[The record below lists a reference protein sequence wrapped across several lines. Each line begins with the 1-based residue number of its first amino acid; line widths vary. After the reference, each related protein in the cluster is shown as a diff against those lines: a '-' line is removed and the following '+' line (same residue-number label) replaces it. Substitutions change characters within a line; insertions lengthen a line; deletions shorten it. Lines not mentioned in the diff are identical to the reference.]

1 LVIGFA
7 SGPIPKMPLNLALLK
22 GASMVV
28 VFWGAWSM
36 RDPIA
41 SQTNFD
47 QLIEMIDDGAFSPLV
62 SQVYP
67 LADFADAFASIA
79 ERRAKGKVILSMV

>member
-1 LVIGFA
+1 
-7 SGPIPKMPLNLALLK
+7 
-22 GASMVV
+22 
-28 VFWGAWSM
+28 M
-36 RDPIA
+36 RDPMA

-47 QLIEMIDDGAFSPLV
+47 ELIEMIDGNAFSPLV